1 MKVQAFQLESVGQAA
16 WAAFQGVTMLSAVS
30 YYAGDANVGA
40 ELALHSAQAYVAAIR
55 GYTASSIR
63 LALQRRRQ
71 AHVGSLFAACDPFHL
86 SLAKSADD
94 LRAATELVQRQYA
107 ARGYFA
113 DTEHAASRSM
123 NEPRLEVI
131 VARRHGATVG
141 TMSVGIDSPTGLYA
155 DEINRDFVD
164 RLRAGGQR
172 LGEVVRLAVSH
183 QPDTDSRKTLAAL
196 FNAAHGVT
204 VAQRLDALLIEVHPR
219 HAGFYRRALC
229 FEVAGEAR
237 LCPRVN
243 APSVLLKMAAVDLT
257 HKIVSLERALAQ
269 CALDDIY

>member
-1 MKVQAFQLESVGQAA
+1 
-16 WAAFQGVTMLSAVS
+16 MLSAVS
-30 YYAGDANVGA
+30 CNTGDRNIGPQFP
-40 ELALHSAQAYVAAIR
+40 LHSAQAYVAAIR
-55 GYTASSIR
+55 GYTATSIR
-63 LALQRRRQ
+63 QALQRRRH
-71 AHVGSLFAACDPFHL
+71 AHVGSLFEACESFDF

-94 LRAATELVQRQYA
+94 LRAAAALVQRQYA
-107 ARGYFA
+107 ARGYFS
-113 DTEHAASRSM
+113 DTEHPTNKSIDA
-123 NEPRLEVI
+123 PRLEVI

-164 RLRAGGQR
+164 QLRAKGQR
-172 LGEVVRLAVSH
+172 LGEVVRLALSH

-204 VAQRLDALLIEVHPR
+204 VTHRLDSLLIEVHPR
-219 HAGFYRRALC
+219 HAGFYQRALC

-243 APSVLLKMAAVDLT
+243 APSVLLKMTVVDLT
-257 HKIVSLERALAQ
+257 RKIVSLEQALAQ
-269 CALDDIY
+269 CALEDIY